1 MNSKFSNASISTVI
15 SIALAFRHL
24 SRRPV
29 FAYTVAI
36 LLVGF
41 ASLIQWLL
49 RDQYTG
55 APFLT
60 IYPAIILATFAGGLG
75 AGLFAA
81 ILAGVSQFGL
91 FIPNF
96 RWVAIGSYSFD
107 ATVCVGLIVLINRT
121 IDTLWT
127 NDALTG
133 LANRTLFGE
142 RLERILKQVH
152 RGERIAILYLDL
164 GHLKRINETLGH
176 PVGDKLIQD
185 AANRLRGC
193 VRDVD
198 FVARLNGDEFAIIQ
212 TQLEHPSDAAELAV
226 RACKAIRE
234 PFRLDGHEVKIDAS
248 IGVSI
253 APDDASDAN
262 ELLKAA
268 DIALFESKRAGRGNY
283 CFYRAEMNESVQRRS
298 RLEWELQS
306 ALANGEF
313 ELLYQPI
320 LSLREGRIKTF
331 EALLRWHHP
340 ERGLI
345 SPSEF
350 IPIAEETG
358 FIVPLGEWVLRTA
371 CAEAVNW
378 NAGIDVA
385 VNVSAVQLASGSFIN
400 AVIGALSSA
409 GLPPSRLIV
418 EITESIF
425 LENTSSNLETL
436 KSIRSLGVQFSM
448 DDFGAGYSSLTY
460 LLSFPFNKIKIDQR
474 FIAGLPDRCESRAIV
489 RAMADLARDLNM
501 RVVAEGV
508 ETREQNDEARKLGC
522 TDIQGHFISIP
533 LPANAIRDLFR
544 TYEMD
549 AVVAANRVA

>member
-1 MNSKFSNASISTVI
+1 M
-15 SIALAFRHL
+15 
-24 SRRPV
+24 
-29 FAYTVAI
+29 
-36 LLVGF
+36 
-41 ASLIQWLL
+41 
-49 RDQYTG
+49 
-55 APFLT
+55 
-60 IYPAIILATFAGGLG
+60 
-75 AGLFAA
+75 
-81 ILAGVSQFGL
+81 
-91 FIPNF
+91 
-96 RWVAIGSYSFD
+96 
-107 ATVCVGLIVLINRT
+107 
-121 IDTLWT
+121 
-127 NDALTG
+127 
-133 LANRTLFGE
+133 
-142 RLERILKQVH
+142 
-152 RGERIAILYLDL
+152 
-164 GHLKRINETLGH
+164 
-176 PVGDKLIQD
+176 
-185 AANRLRGC
+185 
-193 VRDVD
+193 
-198 FVARLNGDEFAIIQ
+198 
-212 TQLEHPSDAAELAV
+212 
-226 RACKAIRE
+226 
-234 PFRLDGHEVKIDAS
+234 
-248 IGVSI
+248 
-253 APDDASDAN
+253 
-262 ELLKAA
+262 
-268 DIALFESKRAGRGNY
+268 
-283 CFYRAEMNESVQRRS
+283 
-298 RLEWELQS
+298 
-306 ALANGEF
+306 
-313 ELLYQPI
+313 
-320 LSLREGRIKTF
+320 
-331 EALLRWHHP
+331 RWHHP

-418 EITESIF
+418 EITELIF

-533 LPANAIRDLFR
+533 LPANAICDLFR